1 VNGKIETKSGFK
13 LKENDTVEISETDES
28 KYVARS
34 AIKLKK
40 YLEEFP
46 HDIESKVALDI

>member
-13 LKENDTVEISETDES
+13 LKETDVVEISQTDES

-40 YLEEFP
+40 YLEAFP
-46 HDIESKVALDI
+46 HDLK